1 MNTLEDI
8 ILHLLKTLGTDDE
21 ILSDNLQYLAMVHYD
36 ITEIE
41 YKIAVDNLIK
51 DDKIFIEGELIYLI
65 N

>member
-8 ILHLLKTLGTDDE
+8 ILHLLKTLGTDDA

>member
-1 MNTLEDI
+1 MNTLEEI
-8 ILHLLKTLGTDDE
+8 ILHLLKTLGNDDA

-51 DDKIFIEGELIYLI
+51 DDKIFIEGELIYLTH
-65 N
+65 

>member
-8 ILHLLKTLGTDDE
+8 ILHLLKTLGNDDAV
-21 ILSDNLQYLAMVHYD
+21 LSDNLQYLAMVHYD
-36 ITEIE
+36 ITEVE

-51 DDKIFIEGELIYLI
+51 DDKIFIEGELIYLV